1 MFSHTVN
8 SCSTYI
14 QPSSRMLH
22 FSTCLF
28 KGPLCESLI
37 CSDWSTLK
45 SLMLHSRAP
54 RMVPF
59 PWVEKLFFRL
69 RVQNVEAT
77 WTSKEDVLLLSLR
90 AFKQHVNSCFWYLS
104 VNEAQ
109 EIIKWL
115 HYSCF
120 WQKFLTNNP
129 MFTFVCYV
137 LAQAQQL
144 GYKNVLRVA
153 MFRVVFPPWDDI
165 SPGYSQ
171 PGNIFFR
178 YFRPP
183 CVCLSSAS
191 AAETTAVLWAV
202 TLFVISQHSG
212 SPHSLFAEGTLS
224 KYDRVF

>member
-59 PWVEKLFFRL
+59 PRVEKLFFRL

-77 WTSKEDVLLLSLR
+77 WTPKEDVLLLSLR

-104 VNEAQ
+104 VNDAQ

-165 SPGYSQ
+165 SPGFSQ
-171 PGNIFFR
+171 PGNIFFQIFPPTMFLPQLCQCCWNHSR
-178 YFRPP
+178 AVGGDSICDITTFRK
-183 CVCLSSAS
+183 SSQLVRWRN
-191 AAETTAVLWAV
+191 T
-202 TLFVISQHSG
+202 F
-212 SPHSLFAEGTLS
+212 
-224 KYDRVF
+224 

>member
-1 MFSHTVN
+1 MLIFRFRVCYNRFS
-8 SCSTYI
+8 CFYI

-120 WQKFLTNNP
+120 LQKFLTNNP

-165 SPGYSQ
+165 SPGFSQ
-171 PGNIFFR
+171 PGNIFFQIFPPTMFLPQLCQCCWNHSR
-178 YFRPP
+178 AVGGDSICDITTFRK
-183 CVCLSSAS
+183 SSQLVRWRN
-191 AAETTAVLWAV
+191 T
-202 TLFVISQHSG
+202 F
-212 SPHSLFAEGTLS
+212 
-224 KYDRVF
+224 